1 MTTSGRVLVDLIKAG
16 QKNSV
21 TWKQIWIA
29 HAETYLGG
37 TRDPSKHDDAQ
48 LAEFVEQHRS
58 EYEHEPWFQQAQAG
72 QGLMNPQ
79 GGGGGRRPRDGVQA
93 QDGRGPGGKFEQ
105 LVEAIKAGQRGDP
118 MFKEAW
124 WNFCETYCEGI
135 RDPAR
140 HPIQNLELFL
150 SENRPGMLAALQPAP
165 QQVGLGLSPHGAL
178 QQPADACK
186 LRLWNV
192 PTQATVQTLFEHF
205 SLFGSVVHVE
215 IQVDAR
221 GWSVGT
227 ATVGYATPD
236 VIPGV
241 LARQHEILGTI
252 VALGLAACTPPAFPA
267 LTAGIGPRS
276 QQVYPQAYADPYGQG
291 KGRR

>member
-37 TRDPSKHDDAQ
+37 TRDPGKHDDAQ
-48 LAEFVEQHRS
+48 LAEFVEAHRG
-58 EYEHEPWFQQAQAG
+58 EYEHEPWFQQAQSG
-72 QGLMNPQ
+72 QGLMNPHAQ
-79 GGGGGRRPRDGVQA
+79 GTGGRRPRDGPA
-93 QDGRGPGGKFEQ
+93 LPDGSRGGKFEQ
-105 LVEAIKAGQRGDP
+105 LVEAIKAGQRGDA

-150 SENRPGMLAALQPAP
+150 SENRPGMLAALQPQ
-165 QQVGLGLSPHGAL
+165 QQVFGLPGAGMPS
-178 QQPADACK
+178 QADACK
-186 LRLWNV
+186 IRLWNL

-205 SLFGSVVHVE
+205 SIFGSVVHVE
-215 IQVDAR
+215 IATDSR
-221 GWSVGT
+221 GWPVGT
-227 ATVGYATPD
+227 ATVGFATPD
-236 VIPGV
+236 VLPGV
-241 LARQHEILGTI
+241 LARQHDIMGTT
-252 VALGLAACTPPAFPA
+252 VALGLAACTPAFPGLNA
-267 LTAGIGPRS
+267 IPRAGGQPS
-276 QQVYPQAYADPYGQG
+276 YPQAYDPYGQG
-291 KGRR
+291 GKGRR